1 MFMLYIWL
9 AVIASGLL
17 LEAVEAGTLV
27 TIWFSV
33 GAVIPFIMSFFGIT
47 ETWYLVLQIVI
58 FGIVT
63 VLCLIFLRKITKRTL
78 FKNNQEKTNM
88 DIYVGKTYK
97 ITRTEDEISYIK
109 INGVEYRAVDDT
121 AEQLQL
127 GDQVQVVKVRGNKVV
142 VDKINKGDK

>member
-27 TIWFSV
+27 TVWFSA
-33 GAVIPFIMSFFGIT
+33 GAVAPFIMSLFGIT
-47 ETWYLVLQIVI
+47 EAWYLVLQIVI
-58 FGIVT
+58 FGLIT
-63 VLCLIFLRKITKRTL
+63 VLCLIFLRPIAKRTL

-88 DIYVGKTYK
+88 DIYVGKKYK
-97 ITRTEDEISYIK
+97 ITRVDNEISYIK
-109 INGVEYRAVDDT
+109 INGVEYRAVDDS

-127 GDQVQVVKVRGNKVV
+127 GDQVQLVKVRGNKVV
-142 VDKINKGDK
+142 VDKINEGDK